1 MSLYAIR
8 ITVYMNFHSGSQHL
22 RYALYCCCEYADGIR
37 LLCSAPSSVCCEY
50 AGGTGLICGEPF
62 IVVANTQAGDGLFL
76 VRPLLCC
83 EYAGGTGIIFRTPSI
98 AVANTQAAQQGLF
111 VLADTQVA

>member
-50 AGGTGLICGEPF
+50 AGETGLICGEPF
-62 IVVANTQAGDGLFL
+62 IVVANTQAGHGLFL
-76 VRPLLCC
+76 VRPLLLLRIQRSNRAYLRC
-83 EYAGGTGIIFRTPSI
+83 ASI
-98 AVANTQAAQQGLF
+98 V
-111 VLADTQVA
+111 VADTQAE